1 MARAAR
7 RVWPGKAEGGG
18 PSGTVEGEWVLIPVA
33 AVVGVL
39 AGLGAAGFE
48 ILIEWGRWVFYAWLP
63 EVLGEGMGLAVGG
76 VLLLAVPAVGGLAVG
91 LLGAALGGRGAGHG
105 IPNVIESL
113 ARHEGRLSVRGGVY
127 KAGASALT
135 IGSGGSAGVEGPILQ
150 IGSTLASV
158 IGRGFRLGAAH
169 ANTVLGCGAAA
180 ATAAIF
186 NAPIAG
192 VMFVLEVVLRDFT
205 LKTFIPIVLA
215 AFFGTAVAR
224 AVAEETG
231 PVFLV
236 AAEMQAYEFS
246 LAEVLPYGVLG
257 LGCGVLG
264 LAFVKTL
271 RAAERGARRMP
282 VAGWLRPALG
292 GLGLG
297 VLGLGFVWVFG
308 SPVSGQAAPAFFGNG
323 YPVIDALLQP
333 GTYTPGGVGGMTLT
347 VWALGAV
354 LGCKLVGTC
363 LTLAS
368 GGSGGVLA
376 PSLFLG
382 ACLGGV
388 LGMGLEATGWFPGM
402 SPATYAL
409 AGMAG
414 VLAAVAHCPLA
425 ALLLVFEI
433 TQDYKVILPMML
445 VTIAATFVS
454 QGLSADSIYRAW
466 LRDRGVKF
474 GRYADASLLHQLR
487 VGQVELVES
496 PSVRGDDPAQVLLD
510 LADSYPLE
518 DFVVS
523 DDAGRY
529 VGMVVGQDVRTTL
542 LEREAVPL
550 LIVGELMRTG
560 LPTVTR
566 GEAMDKALDK
576 FAHHA
581 VTSLAVVDGEGKVV
595 GLLTRAGLMARYQA
609 ALDAEA

>member
-1 MARAAR
+1 GWAL
-7 RVWPGKAEGGG
+7 PPPGGG
-18 PSGTVEGEWVLIPVA
+18 
-33 AVVGVL
+33 
-39 AGLGAAGFE
+39 AGGGG
-48 ILIEWGRWVFYAWLP
+48 GRWR
-63 EVLGEGMGLAVGG
+63 VGG
-76 VLLLAVPAVGGLAVG
+76 G
-91 LLGAALGGRGAGHG
+91 
-105 IPNVIESL
+105 
-113 ARHEGRLSVRGGVY
+113 
-127 KAGASALT
+127 
-135 IGSGGSAGVEGPILQ
+135 
-150 IGSTLASV
+150 
-158 IGRGFRLGAAH
+158 
-169 ANTVLGCGAAA
+169 
-180 ATAAIF
+180 
-186 NAPIAG
+186 
-192 VMFVLEVVLRDFT
+192 
-205 LKTFIPIVLA
+205 
-215 AFFGTAVAR
+215 
-224 AVAEETG
+224 
-231 PVFLV
+231 
-236 AAEMQAYEFS
+236 
-246 LAEVLPYGVLG
+246 
-257 LGCGVLG
+257 
-264 LAFVKTL
+264 
-271 RAAERGARRMP
+271 
-282 VAGWLRPALG
+282 LRPARG
-292 GLGLG
+292 GLVLG
-297 VLGLGFVWVFG
+297 FLGLGFVTVFG
-308 SPVSGQAAPAFFGNG
+308 GPGAGLVSGAGGAGGPAFFCNG

-333 GTYTPGGVGGMTLT
+333 GTYGGAGDGAMNGPAKQASGGVMLT
-347 VWALGAV
+347 VWVLGAV

-363 LTLAS
+363 LTIAS

-454 QGLSADSIYRAW
+454 QGLSSDSIYRAW
-466 LRDRGVKF
+466 LRDRGVRF

-550 LIVGELMRTG
+550 MIVGELMRTG

-581 VTSLAVVDGEGKVV
+581 VTSLAVVDGDGKVE
-595 GLLTRAGLMARYQA
+595 GLLTRAGLMGRYQA